1 MNITSSFDDSLADL
15 RKRVQEQRILPLDL
29 SRELQQVAEQYM
41 PIACFRDY
49 HTLGSQWKI
58 ARDRYNQIADL
69 LLEARQP
76 HLAHLILQNWWKD
89 LVREQHRTKQRY
101 PLAAPTFL
109 LAQIFTWV
117 HDPGLAFRW
126 ALLTAIHDI
135 QNRMSDSPALQM
147 AQATFGFG
155 APAARKLVLL
165 ANACAQETGD
175 DWSQPCGFPEEIVQR
190 LMRASEGRDA
200 YTEQVA
206 LHATRHEFPISP
218 GYLHALMA
226 RLSEAQAQGAQ
237 ITPKEKGDR
246 LEAIARYLTSL
257 LPGCVPRANLL
268 SADKAFE
275 SDIVVANVYTQ
286 PTIISDLFGR
296 YILVECKNY
305 AQPVDVA
312 RVGYFLHRM
321 RMVHAPFG
329 IIFAS
334 RSVTGSKLTED
345 EQAAR
350 SLIRRAFHEDGSIC
364 VVIDQDDLERLAE
377 GQVSFYWL
385 LHSRYEEFRFGTA
398 RDTLP

>member
-1 MNITSSFDDSLADL
+1 MNAQLSFDDSLADL
-15 RKRVQEQRILPLDL
+15 RRRVQERSILPLDL
-29 SRELQQVAEQYM
+29 SRELQQVADRHM
-41 PIACFRDY
+41 PITCFSDY
-49 HTLGSQWKI
+49 HSGGSEWKI
-58 ARDRYNQIADL
+58 AHDRYNQVAHL
-69 LLEARQP
+69 LFQAREP
-76 HLAHLILQNWWKD
+76 HLAHLILQNWWMA
-89 LVREQHRTKQRY
+89 LGIEQQRTKHRY
-101 PLAAPTFL
+101 PLAAPTFW
-109 LAQIFTWV
+109 LAQIFAWV
-117 HDPGLAFRW
+117 GDPGLAFRW
-126 ALLTAIHDI
+126 TLLTAIHDI
-135 QNRMSDSPALQM
+135 QSGMSDSPALQM

-155 APAARKLVLL
+155 APAARKLGFL
-165 ANACAQETGD
+165 AHECVQSIGE
-175 DWSQPCGFPEEIVQR
+175 DWSQPCGFPEEVVQR

-218 GYLHALMA
+218 GYLRALMA

-334 RSVTGSKLTED
+334 RSVTGSTLTED

-377 GQVSFYWL
+377 GQISFYWL

>member
-1 MNITSSFDDSLADL
+1 MNTLSSFDNSVAELS
-15 RKRVQEQRILPLDL
+15 KRVQERSILPLEL
-29 SRELQQVAEQYM
+29 SRELQRLAEHYM
-41 PIACFRDY
+41 PINCFADY
-49 HTLGSQWKI
+49 HNGGSNWKI
-58 ARDRYNQIADL
+58 AHDRYNQLAHL
-69 LLEARQP
+69 LFQAREP
-76 HLAHLILQNWWKD
+76 HLAHLILQNWWIA
-89 LVREQHRTKQRY
+89 LGIEQQETKKRY
-101 PLAAPTFL
+101 PLAAPTFW
-109 LAQIFTWV
+109 LAQIFAWV
-117 HDPGLAFRW
+117 GDPGLAFRW
-126 ALLTAIHDI
+126 ALLTAIHDV
-135 QNRMSDSPALQM
+135 QSRMSDSPALQM
-147 AQATFGFG
+147 AQATFGLN
-155 APAARKLVLL
+155 AQAASKLVVL
-165 ANACAQETGD
+165 ANECVNEAAG
-175 DWSQPCGFPEEIVQR
+175 DWSQPCSFPEEVVQR

-200 YTEQVA
+200 YTAQVA
-206 LHATRHEFPISP
+206 LHATRHEFPLSP
-218 GYLHALMA
+218 GYLRALMT
-226 RLSEAQAQGAQ
+226 RLSEAQAQGDQ
-237 ITPKEKGDR
+237 ITSKEKGDR

-305 AQPVDVA
+305 SQPVDVS

-364 VVIDQDDLERLAE
+364 VVIDHNDLEHLAE
-377 GQVSFYWL
+377 GQTSFYWL

-398 RDTLP
+398 RDAPN

>member
-1 MNITSSFDDSLADL
+1 
-15 RKRVQEQRILPLDL
+15 
-29 SRELQQVAEQYM
+29 
-41 PIACFRDY
+41 
-49 HTLGSQWKI
+49 
-58 ARDRYNQIADL
+58 
-69 LLEARQP
+69 
-76 HLAHLILQNWWKD
+76 
-89 LVREQHRTKQRY
+89 
-101 PLAAPTFL
+101 
-109 LAQIFTWV
+109 
-117 HDPGLAFRW
+117 
-126 ALLTAIHDI
+126 
-135 QNRMSDSPALQM
+135 MSDSPALQM
-147 AQATFGFG
+147 AQTTFGFG
-155 APAARKLVLL
+155 APAARKLGLL
-165 ANACAQETGD
+165 AHECAQAIGE
-175 DWSQPCGFPEEIVQR
+175 DWSQPCGFPEEVVQR

-218 GYLHALMA
+218 DYLRALMA
-226 RLSEAQAQGAQ
+226 RLSEAQAQSAQ

-334 RSVTGSKLTED
+334 RSVTGSTLTED

-377 GQVSFYWL
+377 GQISFYWL
-385 LHSRYEEFRFGTA
+385 LHSRYEEFRFGTT

>member
-1 MNITSSFDDSLADL
+1 MNAQLSFDDSLADL
-15 RKRVQEQRILPLDL
+15 RRRVQERSILPLDL
-29 SRELQQVAEQYM
+29 SRELQQVADRHM
-41 PIACFRDY
+41 PINCFSDY
-49 HTLGSQWKI
+49 HSGGSEWKI
-58 ARDRYNQIADL
+58 AHDRYNQVAHL
-69 LLEARQP
+69 LFQAREP
-76 HLAHLILQNWWKD
+76 HLAHLILQNWWMA
-89 LVREQHRTKQRY
+89 LGIEQQRTKHRY
-101 PLAAPTFL
+101 PLAAPTFW
-109 LAQIFTWV
+109 LAQIFAWV
-117 HDPGLAFRW
+117 GDPGLAFRW

-135 QNRMSDSPALQM
+135 QSGMSDSPALQM

-155 APAARKLVLL
+155 APAARKLGFL
-165 ANACAQETGD
+165 AHECAQAIGE
-175 DWSQPCGFPEEIVQR
+175 DWSQPCGFPEEVVQR

-218 GYLHALMA
+218 GYLRALMA

-364 VVIDQDDLERLAE
+364 VVVDQDDLERLAE
-377 GQVSFYWL
+377 GQISFYWL

>member
-1 MNITSSFDDSLADL
+1 MALGI
-15 RKRVQEQRILPLDL
+15 EQ
-29 SRELQQVAEQYM
+29 Q
-41 PIACFRDY
+41 
-49 HTLGSQWKI
+49 
-58 ARDRYNQIADL
+58 
-69 LLEARQP
+69 
-76 HLAHLILQNWWKD
+76 
-89 LVREQHRTKQRY
+89 RTKHRY
-101 PLAAPTFL
+101 PLAAPTFW
-109 LAQIFTWV
+109 LAQIFAWV
-117 HDPGLAFRW
+117 GDPGLAFRW

-135 QNRMSDSPALQM
+135 QSGMSDSPALQM

-155 APAARKLVLL
+155 APAARKLGFL
-165 ANACAQETGD
+165 AHECAQSIGE
-175 DWSQPCGFPEEIVQR
+175 DWSQPCGFPEEVVQR

-218 GYLHALMA
+218 GYLRALMA

-246 LEAIARYLTSL
+246 LEAIAQHLTSL

-364 VVIDQDDLERLAE
+364 VVIDQDDLEHLAE
-377 GQVSFYWL
+377 GQISFYWL